1 MAIQHLQFGNS
12 TPDAQR
18 LRNGIAMLE
27 QGIDICVKELATM
40 LTRVAGADPTN
51 IANFDEVV
59 IRYGIGDHQTG
70 QVPTDAQRTIAQGLY
85 YELASDIGKLTT
97 DASVSYVK
105 SALGQL
111 FNYTR

>member
-27 QGIDICVKELATM
+27 QGRDILIKELATM
-40 LTRVAGADPTN
+40 LTRISGANPSA

-59 IRYGIGDHQTG
+59 IRYGVGDYQTG
-70 QVPTDAQRTIAQGLY
+70 QAVTDAQRMIAQGLY
-85 YELASDIGKLTT
+85 NELAADLGKITT
-97 DASVSYVK
+97 DGNISFVN
-105 SALGQL
+105 SALNQL